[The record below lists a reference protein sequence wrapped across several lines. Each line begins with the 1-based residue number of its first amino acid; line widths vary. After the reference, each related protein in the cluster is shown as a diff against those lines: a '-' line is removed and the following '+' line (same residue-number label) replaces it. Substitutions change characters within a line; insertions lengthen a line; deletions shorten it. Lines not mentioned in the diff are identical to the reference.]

1 MNKKAK
7 HEGIMITKKAIITVP
22 NYRECFS
29 YIEKGIPLY
38 YFSLYKP
45 IKLTTKSQ
53 VINALSYGIDIFV
66 GVDEEWFKD
75 IDE

>member
-1 MNKKAK
+1 MSKEIK

-29 YIEKGIPLY
+29 YVEKGIPLY
-38 YFSLYKP
+38 YFHLYQP
-45 IKLTTKSQ
+45 IKLTTKLQ
-53 VINALSYGIDIFV
+53 VIDALSHGVVIYV